1 MSGSTDWRVL
11 YHYTSLKSFE
21 RIIKSGYISLNDI
34 IKSND
39 PAEGFFAFD
48 ALKEAYKSLYHDDRI
63 DKETYDKLHRAYFDF
78 SGNETAFGRFQHTIL
93 SISFCKPELPLALW
107 RCYGDNGKGIAF
119 SISKNRLMELGK
131 KDNFRFSKI
140 EYLTQ
145 DEMVD
150 MAKEFWL
157 ENHEKSEEELF
168 KQLGDFYIRGYFVKR
183 KENEYEREWRLV
195 YTGINLEEYCLI
207 PRSVPDEVDVFMRE
221 DDMVAFYKIP
231 IRPDRLIEHIYI
243 GPQCKITY
251 NEMKLFLS
259 KYEVK
264 HNGVLSDGIVM
275 R

>member
-1 MSGSTDWRVL
+1 MSGSKDWPVL
-11 YHYTSLKSFE
+11 YHFTSLKSFE
-21 RIIKSGYISLNDI
+21 RIVKDGYISLSDI

-39 PAEGFFAFD
+39 PAEGLFAFD
-48 ALKEAYKSLYHDDRI
+48 ALKKAYKSLHNDERI
-63 DKETYDKLHRAYFDF
+63 DDATYNKLHRAYFNF
-78 SGNETAFGRFQHTIL
+78 SENETAFGRFQHTIL
-93 SISFCKPELPLALW
+93 SISFCEPELPLALW

-119 SISKNRLMELGK
+119 SISKKRLMELGE

-145 DEMVD
+145 GEMVD
-150 MAKEFWL
+150 RAKKFWI
-157 ENHEKSEEELF
+157 ENYEKSEEKLS
-168 KQLGDFYIRGYFVKR
+168 KQLGDFYIRGYFIKR

-207 PRSVPDEVDVFMRE
+207 SQPVPDDVDVFMRE

-231 IRPDRLIEHIYI
+231 IQPDLLIEHVCI

-259 KYEVK
+259 KYKVK
-264 HNGVLSDGIVM
+264 HNGVIFNNVVM